1 MKKLLQPLAYVG
13 TIGLI
18 YFQIQYLLTSPKSYP
33 GYDAT
38 AYQTG
43 AYGEASGY
51 QFIHMD
57 IVIAA
62 VVTIVVL
69 LATVRYKRAKKARET
84 AAFFETQVERLNKL
98 PMRRVN
104 QYV

>member
-1 MKKLLQPLAYVG
+1 MKSLYQPLGYIA

-33 GYDAT
+33 GYDAE
-38 AYQTG
+38 AYAE
-43 AYGEASGY
+43 AYGAQDSF

-57 IVIAA
+57 ILIAA
-62 VVTIVVL
+62 AITLVVL
-69 LATVRYKRAKKARET
+69 FCTVKYKRAQKAKE
-84 AAFFETQVERLNKL
+84 AAKFFESQLEKMNKM

>member
-1 MKKLLQPLAYVG
+1 MKNVLQPLAYVG

-33 GYDAT
+33 GYDPA
-38 AYQTG
+38 AYEAG
-43 AYGEASGY
+43 AYGEVTGY

-62 VVTIVVL
+62 VVTIIVL
-69 LATVRYKRAKKARET
+69 FATIKYKRSRKARVT
-84 AAFFETQVERLNKL
+84 AALFESQVQRLNKL